1 MTALLPH
8 LVTAAA
14 AAYAVCMAVLLVFG
28 IHLLVLSI
36 KAVRMERQLPG
47 VPPIPSDTAP
57 NLPRVT
63 VQLPLYNEAFVADR
77 LIDAVARL
85 DYPRERLDVQVLD
98 DSTDDTSAV
107 VARSV
112 ARWQAAGLRISHV
125 HRGNREGYKAG
136 ALQHGLA
143 QSDAPLVAIFDADF
157 VPDADFLTRAVAG
170 FDAPDVGLVQA
181 RWGHLNP
188 DYSLLTRVQAMGLD
202 AHFALEQRV
211 RDDAGLMLNFNGTA
225 GVWRRAC
232 IDAAGGWSH
241 DTLTED
247 LDLSYRAQL
256 GGWRLRYVD
265 PIEVPAE
272 LPVDMSALRQQQFR
286 WTKGAAETARKLVG
300 PLLRSDAT
308 GRRKAYGLLHLTA
321 HIVFPFVL
329 GALLLHPVVTWA
341 RWAGMGPGPV
351 YFGLMSLGLVG
362 FAGFGLAQVIAQR
375 HLYPDWPRRLLWL
388 PLYMASTSG
397 MALSNTL
404 ALIDAWRGRRTAFV
418 RTPKYRIGSSAD
430 ASFEGDG
437 FPLIAGSPSGDG
449 ALVDVS
455 LSGSGTSGDGAVSV
469 AADTRPTYVRRS
481 SGAVVWAEALVALY
495 ALAGLVVVVAAGA
508 WVAVPFQALFA
519 AGFVTLTW
527 WNLKRPPVAA
537 PSG

>member
-1 MTALLPH
+1 MTALLPY
-8 LVTAAA
+8 LVTVAAA
-14 AAYAVCMAVLLVFG
+14 VYAVCMAVLLVFG
-28 IHLLVLSI
+28 IHLLILSI
-36 KAVRMERQLPG
+36 KAIGMERQQPG
-47 VPPIPSDTAP
+47 VPPSRPRVTPD
-57 NLPRVT
+57 LPRVT

-77 LIDAVARL
+77 LIDAVAQL
-85 DYPRERLDVQVLD
+85 DYPRDRMDVQVLD

-112 ARWQAAGLRISHV
+112 ARWQAMGLRIAHV
-125 HRGNREGYKAG
+125 RRDGREGYKAG
-136 ALQHGLA
+136 ALQHGLE
-143 QSDAPLVAIFDADF
+143 QSDADLVAIFDADF

-211 RDDAGLMLNFNGTA
+211 RDEEGLMLNFNGTA

-256 GGWRLRYVD
+256 SGWRLRYVD

-272 LPVDMSALRQQQFR
+272 LPIDMSALRQQQFR

-300 PLLRSDAT
+300 PLLRGDVSARQKT
-308 GRRKAYGLLHLTA
+308 YGMLHLTA
-321 HIVFPFVL
+321 HVVFPFVL

-341 RWAGMGPGPV
+341 RSAGMGPGPV

-362 FAGFGLAQVIAQR
+362 FAGFGLAQVVAQR

-397 MALSNTL
+397 LALSNTL
-404 ALIDAWRGRRTAFV
+404 ALFDAWRGHKTGFV
-418 RTPKYRIGSSAD
+418 RTPKYRIGSSAGL
-430 ASFEGDG
+430 SFAGDG
-437 FPLIAGSPSGDG
+437 LPHIALSSGDG
-449 ALVDVS
+449 ATCGVS
-455 LSGSGTSGDGAVSV
+455 LAQGDGASGDGARTK
-469 AADTRPTYVRRS
+469 ARPSYVRRTH
-481 SGAVVWAEALVALY
+481 GLVVWVEGLVALY
-495 ALAGLVVVVAAGA
+495 ALAGLVVVVATGA

-527 WNLKRPPVAA
+527 WNLKRPPLVAV
-537 PSG
+537 GG

>member
-1 MTALLPH
+1 MTALLPY

-14 AAYAVCMAVLLVFG
+14 ALYAICMFVLLVFG
-28 IHLLVLSI
+28 VHLLVLSV
-36 KAVRMERQLPG
+36 KAVGMERQQPG
-47 VPPIPSDTAP
+47 VPPLTARAPSS
-57 NLPRVT
+57 LPRVT

-85 DYPRERLDVQVLD
+85 DYPRHLFDVQVLD

-107 VARSV
+107 VAQSV
-112 ARWQAAGLRISHV
+112 ARWQALGVRIVHV
-125 HRGNREGYKAG
+125 RRASRQGYKAG
-136 ALQHGLA
+136 ALQHGLE
-143 QSDAPLVAIFDADF
+143 QSDADLVAIFDADF
-157 VPDADFLTRAVAG
+157 VPQCDFLTRAVAG

-188 DYSLLTRVQAMGLD
+188 NYSLLTRVQAMGLD

-211 RDDAGLMLNFNGTA
+211 RDQTGLMLNFNGTA

-256 GGWRLRYVD
+256 SGWRLRYLD

-272 LPVDMSALRQQQFR
+272 LPIDMSALRQQQFR

-300 PLLRSDAT
+300 PLLRSDVDL
-308 GRRKAYGLLHLTA
+308 RRKTYGLLHLTA

-341 RWAGMGPGPV
+341 RSAGMGPGPV

-362 FAGFGLAQVIAQR
+362 FAGFGLAQIVAQR

-397 MALSNTL
+397 LALSNTL
-404 ALIDAWRGRRTAFV
+404 ALFDAWRGRKTGFV
-418 RTPKYRIGSSAD
+418 RTPKYRIGSSDDLAF
-430 ASFEGDG
+430 AGDSL
-437 FPLIAGSPSGDG
+437 PTVAPSSGDG
-449 ALVDVS
+449 AAANVS
-455 LSGSGTSGDGAVSV
+455 LSQGDGM
-469 AADTRPTYVRRS
+469 ADYTPPSRTRPSYVRRTH
-481 SGAVVWAEALVALY
+481 GLVVWVEALVALY
-495 ALAGLVVVVAAGA
+495 ALAGLVVVVGAGA

-527 WNLKRPPVAA
+527 WNLKRPPLVAV
-537 PSG
+537 GG